1 MKNIIVKIH
10 FCMLFSLTLQV
21 LIAQNKKND
30 ANNTQLWKY
39 EIEGIGTGVQGSY
52 QVKIWSYGTDQ
63 ERVIEQAKKNAVHG
77 AIFKGF
83 PDNNRIKG
91 QKPLASNPNL
101 EQEQLPF
108 FDEFFAL
115 GGKYLKYVT
124 LLANG
129 AILPEDRIKMGK
141 SEYKIGVIVNVNIA
155 GLRKDLE
162 NAGIIKALTTGF

>member
-1 MKNIIVKIH
+1 MKTSTAYI
-10 FCMLFSLTLQV
+10 QV
-21 LIAQNKKND
+21 LLLLILGFNISFGQGKRNND
-30 ANNTQLWKY
+30 GNTHAWKY

-52 QVKIWSYGTDQ
+52 QVKIWSIGLSQ
-63 ERVIEQAKKNAVHG
+63 EAVIEQAKKNAVH
-77 AIFKGF
+77 AIIFKGF

-108 FDEFFAL
+108 FEEFFAL